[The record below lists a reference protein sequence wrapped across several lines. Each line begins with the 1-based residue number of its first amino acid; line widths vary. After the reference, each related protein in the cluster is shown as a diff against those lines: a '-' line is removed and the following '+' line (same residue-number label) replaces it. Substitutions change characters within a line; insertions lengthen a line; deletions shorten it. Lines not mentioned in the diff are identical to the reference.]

1 MMLRVFNYNTLEKV
15 KTFSFVHGDRVL
27 FKMLQ
32 LLKNSLKSGVLCTAY
47 NIYALGYIMYV
58 YKHGSEVR

>member
-32 LLKNSLKSGVLCTAY
+32 LLKNSLKSGILCTAY
-47 NIYALGYIMYV
+47 NMYIVCVRVYYV
-58 YKHGSEVR
+58 CV